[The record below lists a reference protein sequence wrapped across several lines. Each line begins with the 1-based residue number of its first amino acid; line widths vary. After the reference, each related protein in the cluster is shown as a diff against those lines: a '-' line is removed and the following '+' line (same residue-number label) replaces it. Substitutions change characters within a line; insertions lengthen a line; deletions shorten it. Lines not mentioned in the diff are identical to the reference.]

1 MKARSFR
8 ALLLISSLMLSTGT
22 TALPVVAADIT
33 PDTSDSGIS
42 IDADDGGSDSAVTPD
57 EEGLAPDN
65 PSGGTDITPDDGG
78 TGIAPDDNTGTLTP
92 DNGQQVVTPMPP
104 QGTTGTPT
112 PSDVPQVTW
121 EVKYDEETGYIH
133 VKPSLVEKGN
143 IVYAYQ
149 IDGKWGYYYGLEDNL
164 GTEDASQ
171 AKKTY
176 FTEDTSTWV
185 GIPTIPEDI
194 EDLYNKGD
202 VSDDASFRGG
212 VLTCY
217 DEDNCFRVDLN
228 NSMNRDNLGKHHITF
243 YVCYWVKESD
253 KNSEIYKYDFD
264 ATFDDGTVSNEEGT
278 GDLSAVIEPIELT
291 STKAVYSFN
300 FATSN
305 KLSSYM
311 VSLAD
316 GSSSDL
322 YDYRDDCAGMDK
334 FSTKYTF
341 LENGTYAVSV
351 TDDEGNIEYQ
361 EVTISNITGENDGTN
376 DVDTLPNTNGSAT
389 PTLTVSG
396 VPSAKSVQLGNVINI
411 TVNSN
416 MTCTL
421 SGDEIETPVKGTSV
435 TVPITSNGVYDFYGT
450 LDDGT
455 YGTTSVSI
463 DCFTEGTG
471 SSSVTSNSNSSKT
484 YSSLEDYWG
493 SQLEDKLPQTG
504 TIGLSSVLGLGIA
517 GMASGLV
524 LMRKKRYTS
533 DIEDEEAEDNEK

>member
-1 MKARSFR
+1 
-8 ALLLISSLMLSTGT
+8 
-22 TALPVVAADIT
+22 
-33 PDTSDSGIS
+33 
-42 IDADDGGSDSAVTPD
+42 
-57 EEGLAPDN
+57 
-65 PSGGTDITPDDGG
+65 
-78 TGIAPDDNTGTLTP
+78 
-92 DNGQQVVTPMPP
+92 
-104 QGTTGTPT
+104 
-112 PSDVPQVTW
+112 
-121 EVKYDEETGYIH
+121 
-133 VKPSLVEKGN
+133 
-143 IVYAYQ
+143 
-149 IDGKWGYYYGLEDNL
+149 
-164 GTEDASQ
+164 
-171 AKKTY
+171 
-176 FTEDTSTWV
+176 
-185 GIPTIPEDI
+185 
-194 EDLYNKGD
+194 
-202 VSDDASFRGG
+202 
-212 VLTCY
+212 
-217 DEDNCFRVDLN
+217 
-228 NSMNRDNLGKHHITF
+228 
-243 YVCYWVKESD
+243 
-253 KNSEIYKYDFD
+253 
-264 ATFDDGTVSNEEGT
+264 
-278 GDLSAVIEPIELT
+278 
-291 STKAVYSFN
+291 
-300 FATSN
+300 
-305 KLSSYM
+305 
-311 VSLAD
+311 
-316 GSSSDL
+316 
-322 YDYRDDCAGMDK
+322 MDK

-421 SGDEIETPVKGTSV
+421 SGDEIEPPVKGTSV

-463 DCFTEGTG
+463 DCFTESTG

-524 LMRKKRYTS
+524 LMRKKKYSS
-533 DIEDEEAEDNEK
+533 DTQDEEAEDNEK

>member
-42 IDADDGGSDSAVTPD
+42 IDADDGGSDSTVTPD
-57 EEGLAPDN
+57 DEGLAPDS

-78 TGIAPDDNTGTLTP
+78 TSIAPDDNTGTLTP
-92 DNGQQVVTPMPP
+92 DNGQQVVAPTPP

-133 VKPSLVEKGN
+133 VKPSEVERGN

-149 IDGKWGYYYGLEDNL
+149 IDGKWGYYYTLEDL
-164 GTEDASQ
+164 KQAEDMNS

-176 FTEDTSTWV
+176 YTEDNSTWTW
-185 GIPTIPEDI
+185 IPTIPKDV
-194 EDLYNKGD
+194 EDLYDKGGN
-202 VSDDASFRGG
+202 VS
-212 VLTCY
+212 TCP
-217 DEDNCFRVDLN
+217 DEDNCFLIDLN
-228 NSMNRDNLGKHHITF
+228 NSMNRDNLGNHHITF
-243 YVCYWVKESD
+243 FVYYWLKDVD
-253 KNSEIYKYDFD
+253 KGSEIYKFDFD
-264 ATFDDGTVSNEEGT
+264 ATFTDGTAIESGSED
-278 GDLSAVIEPIELT
+278 DLSIVIEPLELT
-291 STKAVYSFN
+291 STKAVYSLN
-300 FATSN
+300 FATKY
-305 KLSSYM
+305 KLRSYT
-311 VSLAD
+311 VGLAD

-322 YDYRDDCAGMDK
+322 YDYRDECQGMSS

-416 MTCTL
+416 MSCTL

-524 LMRKKRYTS
+524 LMRKRRYTS